1 MEVKVFYLLKK
12 EDKLY
17 NKGFNVYDKK
27 KKRYYKQAIII
38 SKEPHIE
45 QAISKD
51 CFLQGSDRVYDKIPK
66 LIVFGENK
74 GVRFEEKNK
83 GNFNRAS
90 LTVIGEKRDFLY
102 SAIAQGNKLMIT
114 LRELP
119 KSKIKEG
126 TYPKAFNGLQK
137 EQGLLF

>member
-27 KKRYYKQAIII
+27 KKRYYKQEIII
-38 SKEPHIE
+38 SKEPHIG

-83 GNFNRAS
+83 FFF
-90 LTVIGEKRDFLY
+90 DLY
-102 SAIAQGNKLMIT
+102 AK
-114 LRELP
+114 
-119 KSKIKEG
+119 
-126 TYPKAFNGLQK
+126 
-137 EQGLLF
+137 